1 MHFCEVKDLPSLRF
15 IQECRVVL
23 HINIETLKD
32 FKISKVEKWDQEIT
46 DGTSRRQIISQEFVV
61 VLLEG
66 EGLKPLILSS
76 IILLGEEISED
87 YM

>member
-1 MHFCEVKDLPSLRF
+1 MGSGNYRWNKQASDTF
-15 IQECRVVL
+15 
-23 HINIETLKD
+23 
-32 FKISKVEKWDQEIT
+32 
-46 DGTSRRQIISQEFVV
+46 QEFVV